1 MSMTPVQIVSS
12 ELTAFLQTAILS
24 LLNYV
29 RFKMRIIDYFNILSI
44 LVNIMLI
51 LIALLIF
58 TRKISLPFNNSR
70 YRIFFPVKLFT
81 PTACLLIICGTF
93 LRFYRIGLLPNG
105 LQQDEASIG
114 YEAYC
119 LANFGTDRNGYPFP
133 VYPITWGSGGGSPLL
148 IYLNVITTKLFGSN
162 VFALRFVP
170 AFLGSLTLVLFY
182 LLLRKMW
189 NERIALA
196 GLAVLA
202 LTPWHIVLSRW
213 SLDSNTMP
221 FWLCLATLLFVM
233 AVRSQKTWQYCL
245 AAAAYSLCLYSYGAA
260 NVVIPLHL
268 LIICTYCLRHKLLK
282 FSQLIASGVSFL
294 IVAIPLA
301 IFYAVN
307 FLGLP
312 EIVTPYFS
320 FQKFTSSHFGSVFVA
335 FDSTLPAHLLAN
347 LKSLILFMTIGKNTE
362 VLWNY
367 VPGYWTLYE
376 FTFPVTFLGIAV
388 GYARLFQTKKS
399 SDTAQPD
406 AVMMSLLTA
415 ALIFALF
422 IQQDINRMVML
433 WIPLVY
439 CNVLGLRFLYHRS
452 RYLFA
457 GSMLLFMLGAISFTH
472 DYFGSYNDQVSYL
485 FMPGYGDAM
494 VYADQ
499 LADAKGNDTLVYS
512 TYDNVASPFML
523 TLYYTK
529 TDPTEFD
536 RTVVYRDDTAE
547 FRIATSYGH
556 FVFGLPDDITSDQYQ
571 NDVIVVSHAQESM
584 FDADNYDIVEFG
596 NYAVVSA
603 K

>member
-1 MSMTPVQIVSS
+1 
-12 ELTAFLQTAILS
+12 
-24 LLNYV
+24 
-29 RFKMRIIDYFNILSI
+29 MRIISYYNI
-44 LVNIMLI
+44 
-51 LIALLIF
+51 IALLINALLVLLASYLYYHNVQPNHTGKLSSF
-58 TRKISLPFNNSR
+58 LSSTGSR
-70 YRIFFPVKLFT
+70 ASYIPAVIF
-81 PTACLLIICGTF
+81 LLAGTF

-213 SLDSNTMP
+213 SLDSNTIP

-282 FSQLIASGVSFL
+282 FSQLIASGISFL

-347 LKSLILFMTIGKNTE
+347 LIGKNTE

-457 GSMLLFMLGAISFTH
+457 GSMLLFMLGAVSFTH

-499 LADAKGNDTLVYS
+499 LADTKGNDTLVYS
-512 TYDNVASPFML
+512 TYDNVVSPFML

-529 TDPTEFD
+529 TGPAEFD
-536 RTVVYRDDTAE
+536 CTVVYRDDTAE

-596 NYAVVSA
+596 NYAVVNA
-603 K
+603 KAD